1 MSMLITLEHLG
12 RKYRA
17 DLNKGIDLSSVLG
30 DAKRELRAWHVPPV
44 LKEPVK
50 GDGWV
55 GSVKEGSSVNFYD
68 IRFNPHGN
76 GTHTEGYGHISAS
89 RESVNHQFK
98 EFHTLAYLVEVAPQ
112 DKKGDQVVSLESLR
126 GRIRKWN
133 FESLI
138 LKTGNY
144 PEGYDFSNTNP
155 PYLEPGLIAFIK
167 EMGVRHLLLDLP
179 SVDRESDGGKVQAH
193 KIFWDF
199 PEQPREGCTITEMIR
214 VPDGTPEGL
223 YLLNLQV
230 APFHNDASPSRP
242 VIFHLEELS

>member
-1 MSMLITLEHLG
+1 MQITLEHLG

-17 DLNKGIDLSSVLG
+17 DLSKGIDLSSVLG
-30 DAKRELRAWHVPPV
+30 DEKRELRAWYVPPV
-44 LKEPVK
+44 LKEPVQ

-55 GSVKEGSSVNFYD
+55 GSVKKGSPVNFYD

-76 GTHTEGYGHISAS
+76 GTHTESYGHISEKQ
-89 RESVNHQFK
+89 ESINDQFTQ
-98 EFHTLAYLVEVAPQ
+98 FHTLAYLINITPEERS
-112 DKKGDQVVSLESLR
+112 GDRLITLSDIRS
-126 GRIRKWN
+126 RIKKWN

-155 PYLEPGLIAFIK
+155 AYLEPELVSFIK
-167 EMGVRHLLLDLP
+167 EMGVQHLLLDLP
-179 SVDRESDGGKVQAH
+179 SVDRESDGGKVEAH

-199 PEQPREGCTITEMIR
+199 PDAPREGCTITELIR
-214 VPDGTPEGL
+214 VPEGTADGL
-223 YLLNLQV
+223 YLLNLQI

-242 VIFHLEELS
+242 VIFEVEEI